1 MTQGTKVAFRHRV
14 HGDCLAGREC
24 VHWPPAP
31 VAACTALGGKLLLSA

>member
-24 VHWPPAP
+24 VTDPQLPSLPARH
-31 VAACTALGGKLLLSA
+31 

>member
-24 VHWPPAP
+24 VTGPQPP
-31 VAACTALGGKLLLSA
+31 VAACTALRGKLLLSA

>member
-24 VHWPPAP
+24 VTGPSSRRCLHG
-31 VAACTALGGKLLLSA
+31 TKGGKLLLSA